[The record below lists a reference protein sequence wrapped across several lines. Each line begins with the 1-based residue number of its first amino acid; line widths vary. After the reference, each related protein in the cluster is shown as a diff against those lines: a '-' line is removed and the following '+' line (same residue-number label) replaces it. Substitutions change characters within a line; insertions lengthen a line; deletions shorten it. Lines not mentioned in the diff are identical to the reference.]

1 MYNLQKMSGERA
13 KKILEDLL
21 NQLDGIDPD
30 DMTTF
35 ELNILHRCAENPP
48 KKHRGCEEECINNR

>member
-1 MYNLQKMSGERA
+1 MSGERA